1 MPVPAPDQLRGVDG
15 HQLLVLAAPPPL
27 LAADPADPRLQ
38 LPLNHLPRTLHLDL
52 HLCTRTQVR
61 QVVELSTNLR
71 EILQSFSGHC
81 EASRRFV
88 DSSTDRSTIHTHLCW
103 CLLLA
108 HLVLL
113 LGLDA
118 TSLYPLCYAVAV
130 TLHFLFLAAF
140 SWMLAEGLELSTNL
154 H

>member
-1 MPVPAPDQLRGVDG
+1 M
-15 HQLLVLAAPPPL
+15 
-27 LAADPADPRLQ
+27 
-38 LPLNHLPRTLHLDL
+38 
-52 HLCTRTQVR
+52 
-61 QVVELSTNLR
+61 TNLP
-71 EILQSFSGHC
+71 
-81 EASRRFV
+81 
-88 DSSTDRSTIHTHLCW
+88 TDRSTIHTHLCW

-140 SWMLAEGLELSTNL
+140 SWMLAEGYSCQRTFPKCLDKAYTRTFSLLKAPTY
-154 H
+154 

>member
-1 MPVPAPDQLRGVDG
+1 MTA
-15 HQLLVLAAPPPL
+15 LL
-27 LAADPADPRLQ
+27 
-38 LPLNHLPRTLHLDL
+38 N
-52 HLCTRTQVR
+52 
-61 QVVELSTNLR
+61 
-71 EILQSFSGHC
+71 
-81 EASRRFV
+81 
-88 DSSTDRSTIHTHLCW
+88 RSTIHTHLCW

-140 SWMLAEGLELSTNL
+140 SWMLAEGYSCQRTCAKCPEKAPIKAFSLLKAPTTTLTFNTL
-154 H
+154 LRHYAKLAFKHGKYT

>member
-1 MPVPAPDQLRGVDG
+1 MQCQEKAPTTVFS
-15 HQLLVLAAPPPL
+15 LL
-27 LAADPADPRLQ
+27 
-38 LPLNHLPRTLHLDL
+38 NK
-52 HLCTRTQVR
+52 
-61 QVVELSTNLR
+61 S
-71 EILQSFSGHC
+71 C
-81 EASRRFV
+81 ETSRIFI
-88 DSSTDRSTIHTHLCW
+88 DKSTDRSTIHTHLCW

-140 SWMLAEGLELSTNL
+140 SWMLAEGYSCQRTFAKF
-154 H
+154 HSARR

>member
-1 MPVPAPDQLRGVDG
+1 MSPHSSQTG
-15 HQLLVLAAPPPL
+15 
-27 LAADPADPRLQ
+27 
-38 LPLNHLPRTLHLDL
+38 
-52 HLCTRTQVR
+52 
-61 QVVELSTNLR
+61 R
-71 EILQSFSGHC
+71 EIILQCQEKAPTTVFSLLNKSC
-81 EASRRFV
+81 ETSRIFI
-88 DSSTDRSTIHTHLCW
+88 DKSTDRSTIHTHLCW

-140 SWMLAEGLELSTNL
+140 SWMLAEGYSCQRTYAKCLDKAPTRAFSFLKAPTALSHLINY
-154 H
+154 